1 MNGELTWGWAI
12 GCTLA
17 LLVQVTL
24 LVLAAPFFAGLTEW
38 VAARFEGRS
47 VVAVSAR
54 WREIRHHGGRPCLRT
69 PVGQA
74 AGMACRAALVLGVLS
89 CALVPVFSVSA
100 PGFVA
105 PGLFLVCCVLVAG
118 MLLLD
123 LPQTLQGGVAAWWG
137 CAQLLA
143 DGLVLP
149 VLAPVA
155 LLAGTTRSL
164 PVFLA
169 GVHGASPMLD
179 GAPYVLAG
187 FAVFM
192 VVVLAPWGAEAELR
206 MAGLSGPDRAIWM
219 LASDCLSLCWVTLAG
234 DLAWAGSLA
243 SPALG
248 DGQDWL
254 SGCALGVV
262 LWIGKVLAAAVLL
275 GLSRLVVLTAR
286 RRARVRLGVIFLFGL
301 LAWQMTWAAAPQ
313 PVVLDEGSAAP
324 AVEQPQS
331 RQDQGAVNGE
341 LS

>member
-1 MNGELTWGWAI
+1 MTAELTWGWAI

-17 LLVQVTL
+17 LLVQAIL
-24 LVLAAPFFAGLTEW
+24 LVLAAPWFAGLTEW
-38 VAARFEGRS
+38 TAARLEGRS
-47 VVAVSAR
+47 ALRISAR
-54 WREIRHHGGRPCLRT
+54 WREIKHQSRRPCLRE
-69 PVGQA
+69 PAMQA
-74 AGMACRAALVLGVLS
+74 GSIACRAALVLAVLS
-89 CALVPVFSVSA
+89 CVLVPVFTVSA

-137 CAQLLA
+137 CAHLLA

-169 GVHGASPMLD
+169 SLHGASPMLD

-187 FAVFM
+187 VAVFM
-192 VVVLAPWGAEAELR
+192 VVVLAPWGDEAQRRIACL
-206 MAGLSGPDRAIWM
+206 AGPDRALWL
-219 LASDCLSLCWVTLAG
+219 LAADCLSLCWVTLAG

-248 DGQDWL
+248 DTQDWL
-254 SGCALGVV
+254 SACVVGAV
-262 LWIGKVLAAAVLL
+262 LWVGKMLAAAVLL
-275 GLSRLVVLTAR
+275 GLSRLVVLTTR
-286 RRARVRLGVIFLFGL
+286 RRVRVRLGVIFLFGL

-313 PVVLDEGSAAP
+313 PVVLDEGAAAP
-324 AVEQPQS
+324 AVEPQS
-331 RQDQGAVNGE
+331 RQEQGTVHGG
-341 LS
+341 LT